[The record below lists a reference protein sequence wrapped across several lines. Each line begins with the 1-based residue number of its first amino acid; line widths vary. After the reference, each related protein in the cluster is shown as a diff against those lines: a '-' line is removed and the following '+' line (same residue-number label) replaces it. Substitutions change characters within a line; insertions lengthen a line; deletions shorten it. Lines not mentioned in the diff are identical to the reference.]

1 MMRQYRSLKGEHPDA
16 VLFFRMGD
24 FFEMF
29 YEDAERAAPV
39 LDLALT
45 SRHDD
50 AQGKVPMCGFPHHA
64 VEGYVAR
71 LVKAGFRV
79 AVCEQVED
87 PKKAKGLVRREVVQ
101 VVSPGTA
108 TQPQVLESKSGNFL
122 AALSRG
128 DRAIGLAFADL
139 STGEFRALQL
149 EGEERHAAL
158 LGQLSN

>member
-1 MMRQYRSLKGEHPDA
+1 MSESPTPGKTARPSPDPVSADSISVPGDGKTAAPAGPPSRTRPEGPALTPMMRQYRSLKSEHPDA

-29 YEDAERAAPV
+29 YEDAERAASV

-64 VEGYVAR
+64 VEGYIAR

-87 PKKAKGLVRREVVQ
+87 PKKAKGLVRR
-101 VVSPGTA
+101 
-108 TQPQVLESKSGNFL
+108 
-122 AALSRG
+122 
-128 DRAIGLAFADL
+128 
-139 STGEFRALQL
+139 
-149 EGEERHAAL
+149 
-158 LGQLSN
+158 